1 MTAWSDIQNIW
12 VRSNDNKET
21 TGILLWDLSAAFD
34 TLDCNILCVRYLASK
49 ISNGGHMLVGGGGL
63 NSFSI
68 SCGVHSIAFKD
79 SILVGGGWMH
89 VKPIFRDCLKV

>member
-1 MTAWSDIQNIW
+1 MDWATQTEGDNISG
-12 VRSNDNKET
+12 V
-21 TGILLWDLSAAFD
+21 LLWDLSAAFD

-63 NSFSI
+63 NSFYI

-79 SILVGGGWMH
+79 LMLVGGGWMH
-89 VKPIFRDCLKV
+89 VKPILRDCLKV